1 MHFMLPCL
9 IYYELAKTPRPLL
22 VPFDTLAEFLP
33 AQKRGTNLLLI
44 EYFWTVGCLLVI
56 VFAQFTLAHGKANWR
71 LFVILCSL
79 PCVVSIFLGY
89 FFVPESVRWLVSMGR
104 NAEALEILRD
114 AARMN
119 GKTVS
124 TPLTQ
129 KREAAITTTHS
140 DNAIDDNSHGDEIDI
155 LFPLNT
161 LLTSEEDHTAENS
174 ASCLDLLK
182 PQWRGTMLRLWGAWG
197 GFGLGYYGAILSVT
211 KVFDSEETTIVNAT
225 LDAMTKTTREAVSQ
239 QENKFDYSAIF
250 ISSSAELLG
259 TTLVIILID
268 RVGRIPSQVV
278 GYAAAGVCIFLLCF
292 LASVGSADD
301 TAAHHRWEL
310 VLFGFILRALVMA
323 ATCTSWVMT
332 AEVLSTEIRSTGHS
346 SANAMA
352 RLGAFFSPFLVD
364 TLSLQSLGILMLVV
378 HWFTAFCVCQLP
390 ETKGAHMGG
399 RGSYIHNEAEGG
411 EERPAQN
418 EELDGLFVTDSD
430 EKEDYN
436 SNHPRVNGDGPQIH
450 VLPDYKE

>member
-239 QENKFDYSAIF
+239 EKNKFDYSAIF

-352 RLGAFFSPFLVD
+352 RLGHFSALFL
-364 TLSLQSLGILMLVV
+364 
-378 HWFTAFCVCQLP
+378 
-390 ETKGAHMGG
+390 
-399 RGSYIHNEAEGG
+399 
-411 EERPAQN
+411 
-418 EELDGLFVTDSD
+418 
-430 EKEDYN
+430 
-436 SNHPRVNGDGPQIH
+436 
-450 VLPDYKE
+450 